1 MEKICRKWRFK
12 PKMKEWRGVVSV
24 VSPYRV
30 PISPFADQGLI
41 CRSRVSAFSFTVSR
55 QILVDWCMSPLVGE
69 TKNLTK
75 FAIWRSLHHDSGLLF
90 HAKFHVDR
98 CIASPW
104 GVKKNKNS
112 SIFSN
117 NTLMWRH
124 LYQSSLHT
132 IEVRQNV
139 HIAIIG
145 QLYHCKNQ
153 LYRLDSPNRVV
164 AASGAEV

>member
-1 MEKICRKWRFK
+1 MESVLNKKRKVTVEKICRKWRFK
-12 PKMKEWRGVVSV
+12 PEMKEWRGVVSV

-30 PISPFADQGLI
+30 PIFPFADQGLI

-75 FAIWRSLHHDSGLLF
+75 FAIWRSLHHESGLLF

-104 GVKKNKNS
+104 GVKKKRKFEYIFQQYFDVAPPISIQPAYHRS
-112 SIFSN
+112 STKCSYSYN
-117 NTLMWRH
+117 WAVV
-124 LYQSSLHT
+124 SL
-132 IEVRQNV
+132 
-139 HIAIIG
+139 
-145 QLYHCKNQ
+145 
-153 LYRLDSPNRVV
+153 
-164 AASGAEV
+164 